1 MRNRGFTLIELL
13 LAVALLTM
21 VATAAVSWAVS
32 QRRSGARIEERYEQ
46 LQQALASRQALHE
59 DLVLA
64 STAVLRPDEQGRLV
78 FATLRQLP
86 DSLPGRHEVMWFF
99 DGERQALV
107 RTSRGASGEQRR
119 VVLGEVTAARFLQV
133 EERGLVLEIQPRVGA
148 PLSLAIRSWR

>member
-1 MRNRGFTLIELL
+1 MSNRGFTLIELL

-32 QRRSGARIEERYEQ
+32 QRRSGARIEARFEQ

-59 DLVLA
+59 DLILA
-64 STAVLRPDEQGRLV
+64 TSAVLRPDEHGRLV
-78 FATLRQLP
+78 FTTLRQLP
-86 DSLPGRHEVMWFF
+86 EALSGRSEVTWSF

-107 RTSRGASGEQRR
+107 RISRGVGGEQRR
-119 VVLGEVTAARFLQV
+119 VVLGGLTTARFIQA
-133 EERGLVLEIQPRVGA
+133 EERGLVLEIQPQDGP